1 MKSILAVALL
11 MAAAS
16 ASAESLYVE
25 QAYRPLVSD
34 NKAHRVGDALTVLVM
49 ENAGAASSADNTGD
63 RKQGVG
69 VDYVDSLHMNRSF
82 RVQTNNDFDGRG
94 ATQRS
99 GRLLAQIGVTVVGMD
114 PNGDLLIK
122 GEQLIEINR
131 EQQKIRLEGRVRP
144 QDVDGANTISSTRI
158 ADAHISYV
166 GDGDVS
172 KRARPSW
179 WHDFLTWI
187 GL

>member
-1 MKSILAVALL
+1 MRRILIVLL
-11 MAAAS
+11 MLAAS
-16 ASAESLYVE
+16 AAAGESLYSE
-25 QAYRPLVSD
+25 QAYRPLVAD
-34 NKAHRVGDALTVLVM
+34 NKARRVGDALTVLVL
-49 ENAGAASSADNTGD
+49 ENASAASSADNSGD
-63 RKQGVG
+63 RKQGLG
-69 VDYVDSLHMNRSF
+69 VDFTDTFHRNRTF

-99 GRLLAQIGVTVVGMD
+99 GRLLAQIGVTVAGIEA
-114 PNGDLLIK
+114 NGDLLIK

-144 QDVDGANTISSTRI
+144 QDVDAANTISSTRI
-158 ADAHISYV
+158 ADARISYV

-172 KRARPSW
+172 LRARPSW
-179 WHDFLTWI
+179 WHNFLTWI